1 MPASLDDLFAASPY
15 LRELHARDGAWLA
28 LVQLTLREEA
38 EPPADGGRRLIDA
51 EGRGEL
57 DLEIDDEAIRQYRG
71 RFTRLRSALSMAAR
85 RAGAHFAY
93 VSAGRPVREVA
104 RGLAAAGVL
113 EAT

>member
-1 MPASLDDLFAASPY
+1 MVPESPAPVVFRYTELFFDTSDPDSINDAFEAS
-15 LRELHARDGAWLA
+15 
-28 LVQLTLREEA
+28 
-38 EPPADGGRRLIDA
+38 LIDA